1 MMSLKFSRI
10 AKVTR
15 DLTGRRPASPPADD
29 DFEVYLLILQ
39 SYRILSLLKKKKYIK
54 IFVDQSNKGAR
65 TEVRH

>member
-15 DLTGRRPASPPADD
+15 DLTGRRPANPPADD

-39 SYRILSLLKKKKYIK
+39 SYHLLTPP
-54 IFVDQSNKGAR
+54 Q
-65 TEVRH
+65 H

>member
-15 DLTGRRPASPPADD
+15 DLTGRRPANPPADD

-39 SYRILSLLKKKKYIK
+39 SYHLLTPPQHCCIIEYCLCYRKRNI
-54 IFVDQSNKGAR
+54 
-65 TEVRH
+65 